1 MVKGCVLKPIYLRKC
16 RYTKHPAQIYMTSKR
31 FFFALQNPRS
41 VHVSYTAPCQID
53 IIGVDMVSL
62 LLTLN
67 ILYNTLHIDL
77 VFLML
82 TLKK

>member
-1 MVKGCVLKPIYLRKC
+1 MP
-16 RYTKHPAQIYMTSKR
+16 SKR

-41 VHVSYTAPCQID
+41 AHVSYTAPCQID